1 LKRKAKIM
9 QLYLIRH
16 PKTIVKDG
24 ICYGRTDLAVD
35 AAEVERVATSLLERL
50 PDNVAIWTSPLQRC
64 RLLAERIA
72 KARGT
77 TFHEDARLMEM
88 DFGAW
93 EMQSWDAVP
102 REEIDA
108 WTKDVVYYSPGGGE
122 SVFQAA
128 VRVKQ
133 FADEHMHRASPAAVI
148 CHAGTIR
155 LLLACAEFNDPEEIA
170 LAAATRTHRIGHGE
184 IVQGKCLTDI
194 NK

>member
-1 LKRKAKIM
+1 M

-16 PKTIVKDG
+16 PKTVVKDG

-35 AAEVERVATSLLERL
+35 AAEVERIAALLMPRL
-50 PDNVAIWTSPLQRC
+50 PDNIDIWSSPLQRC

-72 KARGT
+72 ESRGV
-77 TFHEDARLMEM
+77 TFQTDPRLMEM

-108 WTKDVVYYSPGGGE
+108 WTNDVAYYRPGGGE

-133 FADEHMHRASPAAVI
+133 FADECRHRAAPAAII

-155 LLLACAEFNDPEEIA
+155 LLLACAEFKDPGQIA
-170 LAAATRTHRIGHGE
+170 LAAAAHAHRIDHGE
-184 IVQGKCLTDI
+184 IVQWKCLTDI
-194 NK
+194 IK